1 MAQDYKDRHA
11 DLRLIRYYIR
21 HCDEKKLNK
30 ILNVVSEELAKR
42 SR

>member
-1 MAQDYKDRHA
+1 MTRDNKDRNA
-11 DLRLIRYYIR
+11 NMRLIRYYIR